1 MKPLV
6 SILIPAYNAQS
17 SVAEAIASAVSQ
29 TWPRKEIVVVDDGSR
44 DATLAIARRFVS
56 RQVCAVTQPNQG
68 AAAARNHALSRCQ
81 GDYVQWLD
89 ADDVLARDKIARQM
103 AEIERA
109 PDPWNLLSGAWGCF
123 MHRPSRA
130 RFVPTPLWDDLSP
143 VEWLI
148 RKLALNVYMQTATW
162 LVSRE
167 LTDAVGP
174 WDTRMLSDDDG
185 EYFSRVVLAST
196 GIRFVPDARMFY
208 RVSGPSGLSSIGR
221 SDRKM
226 EALFL
231 SMRLHI
237 RYIRSLEDSERTRA
251 ACMTYLQAGLPN
263 FHPERP
269 DIVEQARA
277 LAEALGGSLTPPHV
291 SRTYACVEKWCGWPF
306 ARRIQMLARGA
317 RFSMRRR
324 WDRALGWIDGI
335 AHDEALR

>member
-6 SILIPAYNAQS
+6 SILIPAYNAQDFI
-17 SVAEAIASAVSQ
+17 ANAIASAVSQ

-44 DATLAIARRFVS
+44 DATLAIARRFAS
-56 RQVCAVTQPNQG
+56 RELCAVTQSNQG

-89 ADDVLARDKIARQM
+89 ADDLLGRDKIARQI
-103 AEIERA
+103 AAIERA
-109 PDPWNLLSGAWGCF
+109 PDSRRLLSGAWGRFVHC
-123 MHRPSRA
+123 PSRA
-130 RFVPTPLWDDLSP
+130 TFVPTPLWDDLSP

-185 EYFSRVVLAST
+185 EYFCRVVLAST
-196 GIRFVPDARMFY
+196 GTRFVPDARMLY
-208 RVSGPSGLSSIGR
+208 RDPGPAGLSAIGR

-231 SMRLHI
+231 SMQLHI
-237 RYIRSLEDSERTRA
+237 SYIRSLEDSERTRA
-251 ACMTYLQAGLPN
+251 ACVTYLQTGLPT

-269 DIVEQARA
+269 DIVEQSRA
-277 LAEALGGSLTPPHV
+277 LAETLGGSLTPPHL
-291 SRTYACVEKWCGWPF
+291 SRTYACVETWCGRPF
-306 ARRIQMLARGA
+306 ARRVQMLARGA
-317 RFSMRRR
+317 RFSISRR
-324 WDRALGWIDGI
+324 WDRALGWIEGAADTSS
-335 AHDEALR
+335 